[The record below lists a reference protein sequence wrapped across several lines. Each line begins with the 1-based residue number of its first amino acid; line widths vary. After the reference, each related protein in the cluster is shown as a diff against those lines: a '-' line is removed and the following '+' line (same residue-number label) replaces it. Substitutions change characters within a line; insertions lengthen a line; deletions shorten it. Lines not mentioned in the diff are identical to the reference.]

1 MYYILFN
8 PKSNGDKGT
17 QKARELE
24 GILDKTDL
32 IFRSVLEMKDYKAF
46 VSSLKEEDKIVV
58 VGGDG
63 SLNHFINDIRNLN
76 FSNEVYYFSAGTG
89 NDFLRDLELDTD
101 KGPYNVDK
109 YIKDLPR
116 VIINGK
122 DSLFINGVGFG
133 IDGYC
138 CQMAEELHAAGVMD
152 VNYTSIAVK
161 GLLGKFKPRNA
172 RVVVDGKEYNFKHVW
187 IAATMNGRYYGG
199 GMDCAPAQDRLNP
212 ERKLS
217 LVIFRG
223 RSKLAT
229 LMVFPS
235 IFKGEHVKHTKRV
248 TVLEGY
254 DIHVEFDVPCAIQ
267 VDGETTLNVS
277 SYDAKSAALKN

>member
-1 MYYILFN
+1 MYYVLYN
-8 PKSNGDKGT
+8 PKSDSGKGEEIARKIDDLLKG
-17 QKARELE
+17 QKLVYQDIRN
-24 GILDKTDL
+24 I
-32 IFRSVLEMKDYKAF
+32 DYKTFLAG
-46 VSSLKEEDKIVV
+46 LGTEDSIVL

-63 SLNHFINDIRNLN
+63 TLNWFVNDTRGLELKNDV
-76 FSNEVYYFSAGTG
+76 FFFGGGTG
-89 NDFLRDLELDTD
+89 NDFLRDLGLDPG
-101 KGPYNVDK
+101 KGPYNITK
-109 YIKDLPR
+109 YLKELPT
-116 VIINGK
+116 VTVNGT
-122 DSLFINGVGFG
+122 SWNFINGVGYG

-138 CQMAEELHAAGVMD
+138 CEVADQMHAQGITD
-152 VNYTSIAVK
+152 INYSSIAIK

-172 RVVVDGKEYNFKHVW
+172 EITVDGKQYSFKNVW
-187 IAATMNGRYYGG
+187 IAAAMHGRYYGG
-199 GMDCAPAQDRLNP
+199 GMNNAPAQDRLNP

-217 LVIFRG
+217 LVVFRG

-277 SYDAKSAALKN
+277 SYDAKSAALKD